1 MKWFRRG
8 LFFSPDDRSV
18 KEERRSH
25 ASAVVVE
32 EDVFGENPPSS
43 DAVMNATSR
52 HACTANGS

>member
-1 MKWFRRG
+1 MKWFRRE

-25 ASAVVVE
+25 ASAVLLE
-32 EDVFGENPPSS
+32 ENVFGENPPSS

-52 HACTANGS
+52 HACTANVS